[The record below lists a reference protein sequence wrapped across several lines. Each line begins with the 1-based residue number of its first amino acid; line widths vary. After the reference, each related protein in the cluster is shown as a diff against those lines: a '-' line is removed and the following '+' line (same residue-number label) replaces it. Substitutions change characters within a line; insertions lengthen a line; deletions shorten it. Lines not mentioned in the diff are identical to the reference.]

1 LTKEENMKDGKL
13 ITLAFETSCDET
25 SVALVAD
32 GREALS
38 NVVSSQIEVHKAF
51 GGVVPEIASRHH
63 LDNMSSVYK
72 KAMDDAGVTLNEVDL
87 IGVTCGPGLV
97 GALLIGLATAKAFA
111 YAAKKPLVGVHH
123 IQGHISANYI
133 EHKALE
139 PPFLALVVSG
149 GHTHLIYVKNYN
161 DHTVLGRTRDDAAGE
176 AFDKVARV
184 LGLGYPGGPK
194 IDLAAR
200 EGDPHSVEFK
210 RAMLEKDSLD
220 FSFSG
225 LKTGVLNYLNTQ
237 KLKGQQIHVPDVAA
251 AFQMAVVEVLVAK
264 AMMAAERT
272 GQRKLVLAGGVAA
285 NSLLRAM
292 LSDACEKAGIH
303 LYYPSLELCAD
314 NAAMISCAA
323 YYKYLDGLTD
333 DMTLDAYPAM
343 SL

>member
-1 LTKEENMKDGKL
+1 MKDGKL

-133 EHKALE
+133 EHKTLE